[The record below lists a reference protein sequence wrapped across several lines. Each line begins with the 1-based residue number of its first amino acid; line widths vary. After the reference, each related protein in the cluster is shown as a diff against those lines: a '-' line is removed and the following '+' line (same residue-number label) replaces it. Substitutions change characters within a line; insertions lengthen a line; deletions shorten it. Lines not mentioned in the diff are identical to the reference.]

1 MLSGRSIQI
10 ARIFGIRIGVDMSWF
25 LIVFFFIWWL
35 TDSYKNVFPGQEGKA
50 FVLATISVLLLFTSI
65 VLHELGHAV
74 VAMRNGIGIA
84 GIDLWMLGGIA
95 QMKKEPPTAGVDF
108 RISAAGPAVSLL
120 IALLAGGAV
129 ALGSASGEFGKT
141 LGLAHGADHN
151 AARVVL
157 GYVATTNLFL
167 FVFNLIPGYPLDGGR
182 IVRAISWWRSGDRIQ
197 ATRFAA
203 NLGRGVS
210 YLLAG
215 LGVFFLVG
223 GHFGGFTPGF
233 GFAATLLLVSL
244 FIGQSA
250 RAAVQ
255 QEALVDRLR
264 GITVADVMDSQP
276 VSMPGETRVDRALDD
291 FFMRYRWPWFP
302 VVDATGRFL
311 GLVSREGVEKVPDA
325 LREGSSVSQVMV
337 ADSERTF
344 RIGMDEPLEALLA
357 SEGLRRLGAI
367 MAVDEDGKLRGVVT
381 LDQVRRA
388 LQVPTPAV

>member
-10 ARIFGIRIGVDMSWF
+10 ARIFGIRIGVDTSWF

-35 TDSYKNVFPGQEGKA
+35 TDSYQNVFPGQGGKA

-74 VAMRNGIGIA
+74 VAMRNGIGIV

-95 QMKKEPPTAGVDF
+95 QMKKEPQTPGVDF

-120 IALLAGGAV
+120 IALVAGALVKVGA
-129 ALGSASGEFGKT
+129 ASGDFGKT

-157 GYVATTNLFL
+157 GYVATTNAFL

-182 IVRAISWWRSGDRIQ
+182 IVRAIAWWRTGDRIE

-203 NLGRGVS
+203 TLGRGVS
-210 YLLAG
+210 YVLAG
-215 LGVFFLVG
+215 IGLFFLVG
-223 GHFGGFTPGF
+223 GHFGNFQPGF
-233 GFAATLLLVSL
+233 GFAATLLLVAL

-264 GITVADVMDSQP
+264 GITVADVMDNQP
-276 VSMPGETRVDRALDD
+276 VSMPGETRLDRALDD
-291 FFMRYRWPWFP
+291 FFLRYRWPWFP

-311 GLVSREGVEKVPDA
+311 GLVSREGVEEVPDA

-344 RIGMDEPLEALLA
+344 RIGMDEPLEVLLA

-367 MAVDEDGKLRGVVT
+367 MAVDENGKLRGVVT

-388 LQVPTPAV
+388 LQAPTPAV

>member
-10 ARIFGIRIGVDMSWF
+10 ARIFGIRIGVDTSWF

-35 TDSYKNVFPGQEGKA
+35 TDSYQNVFPGQNGKA

-95 QMKKEPPTAGVDF
+95 QMKKEPQTPGVDF

-120 IALLAGGAV
+120 IALVAGAAVKVGA
-129 ALGSASGEFGKT
+129 ASGDFGKT

-157 GYVATTNLFL
+157 GYVATTNAFL

-182 IVRAISWWRSGDRIQ
+182 IVRAIAWWRTGDRIE

-210 YLLAG
+210 YVLAG
-215 LGVFFLVG
+215 IGLFFLVG
-223 GHFGGFTPGF
+223 GHFGSFQPGF
-233 GFAATLLLVSL
+233 GFAATLLLVAL

-250 RAAVQ
+250 RAAVH

-264 GITVADVMDSQP
+264 GITVADVMDNQP
-276 VSMPGETRVDRALDD
+276 VSMPGETRLDRALDD
-291 FFMRYRWPWFP
+291 FFLRYRWPWFP

-311 GLVSREGVEKVPDA
+311 GLVSREGVEQVPDA

-344 RIGMDEPLEALLA
+344 RIGMDEPLEVLLA

-388 LQVPTPAV
+388 LQSPTPAV

>member
-10 ARIFGIRIGVDMSWF
+10 ARIFGIRIGVDTSWF

-35 TDSYKNVFPGQEGKA
+35 TDSYQNVFPGQSGKA

-95 QMKKEPPTAGVDF
+95 QMKKEPHTPGVDF

-120 IALLAGGAV
+120 IALVTGALV
-129 ALGSASGEFGKT
+129 KVGAASGDFGKT

-157 GYVATTNLFL
+157 GYVATTNAFL

-182 IVRAISWWRSGDRIQ
+182 IVRAIAWWRTGDRAQ
-197 ATRFAA
+197 ATHFAS

-210 YLLAG
+210 YVLAG
-215 LGVFFLVG
+215 IGLFFLVG
-223 GHFGGFTPGF
+223 GHFGSFQPGF
-233 GFAATLLLVSL
+233 GFAATLLLVAL

-276 VSMPGETRVDRALDD
+276 VSMPGETRLDRALDD
-291 FFMRYRWPWFP
+291 FFLRYRWPWFP

-311 GLVSREGVEKVPDA
+311 GLVSREGVEQVPDA

-344 RIGMDEPLEALLA
+344 RIGMDEPLEVLLA

-388 LQVPTPAV
+388 LQSPTPAV